1 MSSIMS
7 NLSSVEISTL
17 LFRGFSFLLYGRNC
31 ILLMPSRLLKCGPL
45 QRGLTEGNL
54 KCGIVSSSHIP
65 WSPNQYWKEK
75 LFPKSVWFWWWDCQ
89 PYTIGTILTVFPT
102 VLKLNTCFKL
112 QVKTKNANESLNN
125 FWCVLPEAV
134 LRKI

>member
-7 NLSSVEISTL
+7 NLSSVEISIL

-45 QRGLTEGNL
+45 QRGQTEGNL
-54 KCGIVSSSHIP
+54 KCDIVRTSLGLQINKRRSYFLKAFDFGGEIVNHIQLEP
-65 WSPNQYWKEK
+65 FKR
-75 LFPKSVWFWWWDCQ
+75 F
-89 PYTIGTILTVFPT
+89 FPT
-102 VLKLNTCFKL
+102 VLKLSTCFKL

-125 FWCVLPEAV
+125 F
-134 LRKI
+134 